1 MQLFYSTTSPFA
13 RKVNIFLRVT
23 DLLAATELVNTT
35 FESEELRKLNPLGKI
50 PALLDGERV
59 IVDSSLICEYLDEKY
74 VALGNDSLF
83 HRGEDDYYKIQM
95 AHTLANGILEAA
107 VASVMEK
114 RRDTEHSIYWLGR
127 WRTAIHTAIN
137 NIDFKAIADGDTPN
151 IATIATASALG
162 YLDFRL
168 SKEHDWRD
176 WNSQLASWFEATR
189 YEDWFVDT
197 APPEA

>member
-13 RKVNIFLRVT
+13 RKVNIFLRLT
-23 DLLAATELVNTT
+23 GLINTTELVSTN

-50 PALLDGERV
+50 PALKDGELV
-59 IVDSSLICEYLDEKY
+59 LPDSTLICQYLDEQY

-83 HRGEDDYYKIQM
+83 HNGEEDYYQVQM

-107 VASVMEK
+107 VSTVMEK

-127 WRTAIHTAIN
+127 WRAAMHTAIK
-137 NIDFKAIADGDTPN
+137 NIDFEAITNGDNPN
-151 IATIATASALG
+151 IATITTAAALG

-168 SKEHDWRD
+168 SSEHDWRK
-176 WNSQLASWFEATR
+176 WNADLAGWFESIR
-189 YEDWFVDT
+189 FEDWFVDT
-197 APPEA
+197 TPTQA